1 VIEKLIIKPT
11 ASDWAQAELEFMR
24 QGGLFESEL
33 ITAEPK
39 LRSAK
44 IARVDIGPGGRWP
57 EFGTAEIL
65 ALDAEN

>member
-39 LRSAK
+39 FTLR
-44 IARVDIGPGGRWP
+44 
-57 EFGTAEIL
+57 
-65 ALDAEN
+65 